1 MKINK
6 LEINQEPEVAPMEPE
21 VLPET
26 APLEPVKK
34 PRPSE
39 DDPFAIPAPKVD
51 PTPKAG
57 GVMTKLKKVNKIK
70 TLEEFAKEFKKNP
83 NIAQF
88 SKENT
93 LDDAILTKALAL
105 SAVMTLAVTDKAPLL
120 FQAYQELDNFQNKD
134 K

>member
-1 MKINK
+1 MKNNK

-26 APLEPVKK
+26 APMEPVKK
-34 PRPSE
+34 PQPSE

-57 GVMTKLKKVNKIK
+57 GDMTKLKKIK
-70 TLEEFAKEFKKNP
+70 TLEAFMKEFKKNP
-83 NIAQF
+83 NIAHF

-93 LDDAILTKALAL
+93 LDDDILTKSLAL
-105 SAVMTLAVTDKAPLL
+105 SAVMTLEVTDKAPLL
-120 FQAYQELDNFQNKD
+120 FQAYQELENFQNENK
-134 K
+134 